1 MPKAPVLE
9 LIKLTLTHSLQ
20 SSGSPGRLIQEAAAA
35 AAAPLAEGTHIER
48 ACVCLLVCHRETYA
62 RSTADTLIAAI
73 VCSPNYVKCH
83 FVGFPI
89 KRGEAFDV
97 KGNVSSALSITGKCL
112 GGVDVI

>member
-1 MPKAPVLE
+1 MPEAPVLE
-9 LIKLTLTHSLQ
+9 LIKLTLTPSLQ

-35 AAAPLAEGTHIER
+35 AAPPAEGTHIER
-48 ACVCLLVCHRETYA
+48 ACVCLLVCHRETHA

-89 KRGEAFDV
+89 KRGGAFDV
-97 KGNVSSALSITGKCL
+97 KGNVSGALSITGKCL
-112 GGVDVI
+112 GGMDVI